1 LSVKKQL
8 KLGCPRTTMTIHQ
21 TVTFKLR
28 AMRGLGGYSIAFD
41 IYATREAEILSSNAA
56 IRRAWMAMS

>member
-1 LSVKKQL
+1 
-8 KLGCPRTTMTIHQ
+8 MTIHQ